1 LNNSYEKNEP
11 KELIVSRKMEKSTY
25 NPGIECGPKQA
36 DQASAED
43 DVVNVCALNDRVD
56 LE

>member
-1 LNNSYEKNEP
+1 M
-11 KELIVSRKMEKSTY
+11 VKSTY

-36 DQASAED
+36 DQASAKD

-56 LE
+56 LEQLNRWSGA

>member
-1 LNNSYEKNEP
+1 
-11 KELIVSRKMEKSTY
+11 MEKSTY

-36 DQASAED
+36 DKASAKD

>member
-1 LNNSYEKNEP
+1 MTRRQKDG
-11 KELIVSRKMEKSTY
+11 KSTY

-36 DQASAED
+36 DKASAKD